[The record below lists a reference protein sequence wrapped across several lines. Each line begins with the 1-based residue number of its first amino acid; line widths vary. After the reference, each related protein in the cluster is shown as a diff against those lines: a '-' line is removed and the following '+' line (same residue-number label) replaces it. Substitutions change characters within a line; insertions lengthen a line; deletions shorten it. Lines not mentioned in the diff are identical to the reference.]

1 MTMNKK
7 ELEKHVRE
15 TREAFE
21 KTLLQKRVE
30 WLQQILK
37 EARDR
42 YSFKTLGELIAW
54 IVDHASAVSHAENE
68 P

>member
-37 EARDR
+37 EARQ
-42 YSFKTLGELIAW
+42 YYNFKSLGELVAFIIDHSADIAQ
-54 IVDHASAVSHAENE
+54 E
-68 P
+68 

>member
-1 MTMNKK
+1 MSMSKK

-37 EARDR
+37 EARQ
-42 YSFKTLGELIAW
+42 YYIKSLGELVAFIIDHSADIAQ
-54 IVDHASAVSHAENE
+54 E
-68 P
+68 